1 MAAAN
6 PGRSNVPLSTNDN
19 VQPHGPQRRRD
30 IISQWQN
37 PHCLAQWTL
46 QRAMQPL
53 MYRTK
58 SISSVD
64 V

>member
-30 IISQWQN
+30 IILKWQN
-37 PHCLAQWTL
+37 PPLSSAVDL
-46 QRAMQPL
+46 QRAMQP
-53 MYRTK
+53 
-58 SISSVD
+58 
-64 V
+64 